1 MKKLKMSTKNKLIN
15 AGIYVLLSVM
25 AVIWLT
31 PIVWILLCSLRKE
44 QGADIS
50 YFWPKEFSLINYKNL
65 LKSDTFYFPRWMGN
79 TLFVAVFSCILSTL
93 YVLMVSYAF
102 SRLRFKL
109 RRPLMNIVLI
119 LGMFPGFMSMIAV
132 YYILKALNMT
142 QTLLALILVYS
153 GGAGLSYY
161 IAKGFFDTIHKSLD
175 EAARID
181 GASNSQVFWKIILP
195 LSKPIILYTILTSF
209 MAPWMDFIFV
219 SIIMKDNYDK
229 YTVAL
234 GLYRMLERENMN
246 TYFTR
251 FCASSI
257 IVAIPITAVFLGM
270 QRFYIE
276 GVTGGSVKG

>member
-1 MKKLKMSTKNKLIN
+1 MMNMKVKNRISN
-15 AGIYVLLSVM
+15 TVIYIFLSIMVI
-25 AVIWLT
+25 IWLT
-31 PIVWILLCSLRKE
+31 PILWLVMCSFRDE
-44 QGADIS
+44 PGADLS
-50 YFWPKEFSLINYKNL
+50 YFFPKTWSLKNYVNL
-65 LKSDTFYFPRWMGN
+65 TKTDTFFFPRWFGN
-79 TLFVAVFSCILSTL
+79 TLFVAVFSCILSSL
-93 YVLMVSYAF
+93 YVLMVSYTF

-132 YYILKALNMT
+132 YYILKAINMT
-142 QTLLALILVYS
+142 QSLLALILVYS
-153 GGAGLSYY
+153 SGAGLSYY
-161 IAKGFFDTIHKSLD
+161 VAKGFFDTIPKNMD

-181 GASNSQVFWKIILP
+181 GASQNQVFWKIVLP

-219 SIIMKDNYDK
+219 SVIMKDNYQN

-234 GLYRMLERENMN
+234 GLYRMLERENMS

-251 FCASSI
+251 FCASSVL
-257 IVAIPITAVFLGM
+257 VAIPITTLFISM
-270 QRFYIE
+270 QKFYIE